1 MIKISNKHI
10 DNNSKTF
17 FIAEIGINHNG
28 SIKNAEKLIKE
39 CKKAGAD
46 AVKFQKRTIEKVYSS
61 DELMKPRDSVF
72 GKTNG
77 DLKRGLEFSKTDYQ
91 KIDKICKDLDIIWFA
106 SCWDIESVDFME
118 DMNVP
123 CYKIASASLTDKDL
137 LNYTKNTNKPII
149 LSTGMSTEDEIEKAT
164 RIIGED
170 KLIILHCTSSYPCAI
185 DELNL
190 SYIHKLKEKYKCPIG
205 YSGHEVG
212 LSTTLAAVAMGAKVV
227 ERHVTLDRSLWG
239 SDQSASIEPVGLN
252 KLIRDIKAFEQA
264 LGDGKKIVYDTEK
277 PILEKLRK
285 INTI

>member
-1 MIKISNKHI
+1 M
-10 DNNSKTF
+10 
-17 FIAEIGINHNG
+17 
-28 SIKNAEKLIKE
+28 
-39 CKKAGAD
+39 
-46 AVKFQKRTIEKVYSS
+46 
-61 DELMKPRDSVF
+61 
-72 GKTNG
+72 
-77 DLKRGLEFSKTDYQ
+77 
-91 KIDKICKDLDIIWFA
+91 DIIWFA